1 MEFTRLAQITGQAKY
16 YDAIARITNELDA
29 WQNKTDIPGLWPRVV
44 DASGCKKPAKMLTTQ
59 TEQSL
64 LSGPDASQLSIVPVA
79 SNSSKYEDLAQTQSS
94 KQKSLEEE
102 HITPVD
108 ADKSTKV
115 SDPELISKEV
125 TEQSKLALNKR
136 QISFE
141 GSEGYTDEMGTI
153 GTPKYS
159 QAADEA
165 GTPTVQ
171 APLSETSDLVD
182 KVTCEPQGFTSPP
195 KTDMQEFTLGGEADS
210 TFEYLPKQHLLLGG
224 TTSQYRKMYESA
236 MDAATKYLLFR
247 PMVPDNRDIL
257 VAGTASTSGDPDIP
271 GNLHFTP
278 DQGHLTCFTGGM
290 YAIGAK
296 IFNRA
301 ADLEIAKKL
310 TEGCVWAYN
319 ATATGVMPEGF
330 HMIPCESREK
340 CEWNETLW
348 YDILDPHEEDSGRD
362 AKVFEDHG
370 RKVWE
375 GEHRR
380 ATSKDQDSS
389 KNTLE
394 SSPPATL
401 PVVDNPSLVADTLV
415 RRQIGHIEND
425 PPLLGSVAAPLA
437 KQDKGDQPMEVDVEV
452 DDATASTRT
461 SHAAAESYT
470 PEPIPSHK
478 EFAEELAR
486 RERLPVGIPKI
497 TSRKYILR

>member
-44 DASGCKKPAKMLTTQ
+44 DASGCKKSAQMLTTQ
-59 TEQSL
+59 TEHSL
-64 LSGPDASQLSIVPVA
+64 LSGPDAPQLSISSVA
-79 SNSSKYEDLAQTQSS
+79 SNSSEKEDLAQAPPS
-94 KQKSLEEE
+94 KQKPLEDGS
-102 HITPVD
+102 IISVD
-108 ADKSTKV
+108 ADKPAKV
-115 SDPELISKEV
+115 SDPGLMSKEV
-125 TEQSKLALNKR
+125 TEQSKVALNKR

-141 GSEGYTDEMGTI
+141 EPEGDTDETGMN
-153 GTPKYS
+153 GTPKRL
-159 QAADEA
+159 QAVDEV

-171 APLSETSDLVD
+171 APLSETSGLLD
-182 KVTCEPQGFTSPP
+182 KVTCEPQGFASPP
-195 KTDMQEFTLGGEADS
+195 NTDMQEFTLGGEADS

-247 PMVPDNRDIL
+247 PMIPDNRDIL

-271 GNLHFTP
+271 GNLHLTP

-290 YAIGAK
+290 YGIGAK
-296 IFNRA
+296 IFNRP

-310 TEGCVWAYN
+310 TEGCVWAYD

-330 HMIPCESREK
+330 HMIPCESKEK

-348 YDILDPHEEDSGRD
+348 YDILDPREEDRRRD
-362 AKVFEDHG
+362 AKVIEDHD

-375 GEHRR
+375 EKHRR
-380 ATSKDQDSS
+380 ATAKDQDSS
-389 KNTLE
+389 QSTLE

-401 PVVDNPSLVADTLV
+401 PVLDNPTLVADTLV
-415 RRQIGHIEND
+415 KRQIGGIEND
-425 PPLLGSVAAPLA
+425 PPLLRSVAAPLA
-437 KQDKGDQPMEVDVEV
+437 KQDKGDYPMEVDVEV
-452 DDATASTRT
+452 DVTASTRT
-461 SHAAAESYT
+461 SHAAAESFT

-478 EFAEELAR
+478 EFAEDKAK
-486 RERLPVGIPKI
+486 RERLPLGIPRV
-497 TSRKYILR
+497 TSSKYILR